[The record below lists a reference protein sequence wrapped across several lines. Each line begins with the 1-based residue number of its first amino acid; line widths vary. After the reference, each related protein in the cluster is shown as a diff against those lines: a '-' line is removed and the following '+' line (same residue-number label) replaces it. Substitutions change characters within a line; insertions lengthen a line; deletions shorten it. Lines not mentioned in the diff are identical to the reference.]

1 MKTYD
6 ELTDLSTNLIVE
18 INKVNK
24 QLPKVLQLHN
34 ECVEIKKQLEIEDK
48 KREKSLDTKLK
59 KQLDEVNNLYNK
71 LQKTVEVMNKKLE
84 GIEKRIELLENAE
97 KEKQNAILES
107 AKNKFPQYAQDN
119 SMILSLLID
128 NIDKLPIRIERPSW
142 SNGYH
147 FLISE
152 FDKKCVYGD
161 YYKMGVLHNPNQE
174 LRLEKT
180 GYRLFKDEKRQN

>member
-1 MKTYD
+1 MRSRFCWLAVKGD
-6 ELTDLSTNLIVE
+6 W
-18 INKVNK
+18 
-24 QLPKVLQLHN
+24 
-34 ECVEIKKQLEIEDK
+34 
-48 KREKSLDTKLK
+48 
-59 KQLDEVNNLYNK
+59 
-71 LQKTVEVMNKKLE
+71 
-84 GIEKRIELLENAE
+84 AE

-107 AKNKFPQYAQDN
+107 AKNKFPQYIKDN
-119 SMILSLLID
+119 SMILSLLIN

-180 GYRLFKDEKRQN
+180 GYRLFKDENRYNQNVGFMDIPDEIKDELPFH